1 MTAYTNLAEVQAEP
15 LDSPH
20 LLTRARAGDAESFW
34 ALCEPLQARLARQ
47 AFALCRDESQAQDL
61 TQETLIAAW
70 KSIARFNGQCHLGTW
85 LCSILLHK
93 HRSALRR
100 SRWLKLISNFPGGAE
115 TARERLKDEA
125 PTPDRAVQI
134 SERSRQILLALER
147 LPAKQR
153 EVVFLRFYADESLEG
168 IAAATNHSIGTIKSR
183 LFHALENLRH
193 MRLFK
198 EELR

>member
-1 MTAYTNLAEVQAEP
+1 MQTEH
-15 LDSPH
+15 LDSRH
-20 LLTRARAGDAESFW
+20 LLARARAGDAESFW
-34 ALCEPLQARLARQ
+34 ALCEPLQAQLGRQ

-61 TQETLIAAW
+61 GQETLIAAW
-70 KSIARFNGQCHLGTW
+70 KSIARYNGQCHFGTW

-100 SRWLKLISNFPGGAE
+100 SRWLKLFTNLARGAE
-115 TARERLKDEA
+115 SASERIRDEA

-134 SERSRQILLALER
+134 SERSHQILLALER

-153 EVVFLRFYADESLEG
+153 EVIFLRFYADETLEG
-168 IAAATNHSIGTIKSR
+168 IAEATNHSIGTIKSR
-183 LFHALENLRH
+183 LFHALENLRQ
-193 MRLFK
+193 MRIFK

>member
-1 MTAYTNLAEVQAEP
+1 MQAEQ
-15 LDSPH
+15 LNSRH
-20 LLTRARAGDAESFW
+20 LLALARAGDAESFW

-47 AFALCRDESQAQDL
+47 AFALCRDEAQAQDL

-70 KSIARFNGQCHLGTW
+70 KSIVRFNGQCHFGTW
-85 LCSILLHK
+85 LCSILFHK

-100 SRWLKLISNFPGGAE
+100 SRWLKLITNLAGVAE
-115 TARERLKDEA
+115 SASERLKDEA

-134 SERSRQILLALER
+134 SERSQQILLALER
-147 LPAKQR
+147 LPTKQR
-153 EVVFLRFYADESLEG
+153 EVIFLRFYADESLEG

-183 LFHALENLRH
+183 LFHALENLRN
-193 MRLFK
+193 MRIFK